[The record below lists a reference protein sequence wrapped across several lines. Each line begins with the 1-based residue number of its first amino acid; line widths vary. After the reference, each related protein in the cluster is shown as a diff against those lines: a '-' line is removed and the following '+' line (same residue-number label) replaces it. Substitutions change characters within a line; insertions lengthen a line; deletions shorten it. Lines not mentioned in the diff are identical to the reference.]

1 MEADI
6 SNIIDI
12 RDRTRGPFAGPAVW
26 HGPEL
31 ADRDE
36 WVLRLS
42 PQQIAELRTE
52 LRTARTRGTTLLRT
66 AAADFLLPALA
77 GELEGIAEDLASGRG
92 WVLIKGVPVGE
103 LSEVDAGA
111 VLRAIGQY
119 LGRPVP
125 QGADGHALR
134 RIRATGSTA
143 AGSTESDCRTRA
155 GVPFHTD
162 ESDLLGLLCL
172 RPARSG
178 AVTSLVSSAAVHNAL
193 ADLRPDLVDRLY
205 RTHFFDRRDHHAPGE
220 CPYLAAPLATRY
232 GAALS
237 MRYDR
242 RRLEAARSLAG
253 VPRPEPA
260 DTELY
265 DLVDSLADS
274 PRLRLDLHLEAGDLL
289 LVDNRAVMHARPE
302 FEDFDEPGRR
312 RHLLPLRLARH
323 RDTDPSGTATVYGPH
338 AKEVRRGIAPRD
350 VLRPRSLRTTRPGH
364 ESRDRRPLR
373 GDG

>member
-1 MEADI
+1 M
-6 SNIIDI
+6 SNVIDI
-12 RDRTRGPFAGPAVW
+12 RDRLRGPFTGPAVW
-26 HGPEL
+26 HGPDL

-42 PQQIAELRTE
+42 SRQTTE
-52 LRTARTRGTTLLRT
+52 LRTALTTARPRGTTLPRA
-66 AAADFLLPALA
+66 AAADFPLPALA
-77 GELEGIAEDLASGRG
+77 GELERAAEDLASGRG
-92 WVLIKGVPVGE
+92 WVLIKGVPVRE
-103 LSEVDAGA
+103 LSEADAGA

-119 LGRPVP
+119 LGWPVP
-125 QGADGHALR
+125 QDPHGHALR
-134 RIRATGSTA
+134 HVRDTGGTAPGATATGY
-143 AGSTESDCRTRA
+143 RTRA
-155 GVPFHTD
+155 RVPFHTD

-172 RPARSG
+172 RPACSD

-193 ADLRPDLVDRLY
+193 ADLRPDLVQRLY
-205 RTHFFDRRDHHAPGE
+205 RNHFFDRRDQHAPGE
-220 CPYLAAPLATRY
+220 RPYLAAPLATRY

-242 RRLEAARSLAG
+242 DRLEAARSLTG

-289 LVDNRAVMHARPE
+289 LVDNHSVMHARPE
-302 FEDFDEPGRR
+302 FEDFDDPERG

-323 RDTDPSGTATVYGPH
+323 RDTDPPGTAAVRGPR
-338 AKEVRRGIAPRD
+338 AKAMRREIASRD
-350 VLRPRSLRTTRPGH
+350 VIRPRSLHATRPGH
-364 ESRDRRPLR
+364 ESRDRRPHR